1 MSNAPK
7 NLIIICSDE
16 MRGDCLG
23 TTGLNPDIRTPNMDA
38 LAKRGVNF
46 SRHFTTCPK
55 CVPSR
60 ISMMTGRY
68 PHTDGYRNIFQHL
81 PADQPDMASQLKGAG
96 YETALFGKNHCWE
109 NLLEASQKPSQ
120 LAEGQKGMA
129 FDHHSWTGH
138 YGDIYSQ
145 GSKQAEQ
152 ERAASKTPMGKSTL
166 DDFESP
172 GTYRGDMR
180 GWDDEVYAEQA
191 IDFLTQTRDRKRP
204 FFMQL
209 NLEKPHTPYNVEE
222 PYFSMYDRD
231 AIEAYPSSLPKN
243 ASLTYREQ
251 QKVRNEGIDEAGLR
265 EIQATYYGMVSKV
278 DHLVGQVVAAIEA
291 QGLFEDTVVMLW
303 SDHGDYAGQY
313 GLPEKWDTGFSDCLT
328 HSVLVMAAPGLPSGK
343 RVESLSDNTD
353 IVPTLCELLEVSPPP
368 GLHGGSLVPV
378 AQGQGGANDGRAA
391 VFSEG
396 GHEAEMRGRFSFPDA
411 TNGKQK
417 TYRDCPDTMARAR
430 MVRTATHKLV
440 IRETGGDE
448 LYDLEEDRWEMN
460 NRWDD
465 PALAA
470 VKTDLLTKLAKWA
483 LTTDTDRPYQAEVG
497 A

>member
-1 MSNAPK
+1 MKPHS
-7 NLIIICSDE
+7 
-16 MRGDCLG
+16 
-23 TTGLNPDIRTPNMDA
+23 
-38 LAKRGVNF
+38 LAKTIVGKTCSKRRINLRSLPRVKKEWLLTIIRG
-46 SRHFTTCPK
+46 RGITATFTVK
-55 CVPSR
+55 
-60 ISMMTGRY
+60 
-68 PHTDGYRNIFQHL
+68 
-81 PADQPDMASQLKGAG
+81 ASKR
-96 YETALFGKNHCWE
+96 
-109 NLLEASQKPSQ
+109 
-120 LAEGQKGMA
+120 
-129 FDHHSWTGH
+129 
-138 YGDIYSQ
+138 
-145 GSKQAEQ
+145 AEQ

-180 GWDDEVYAEQA
+180 GWDDEVYAGQA

-231 AIEAYPSSLPKN
+231 SIEAYPSALPKN

-251 QKVRNEGIDEAGLR
+251 RKVRNEGIDEAGLR

-328 HSVLVMAAPGLPSGK
+328 HSVLVLAAPGLPSGK

-378 AQGQGGANDGRAA
+378 AQGQGGANDGRDA

-411 TNGKQK
+411 TNGKK
-417 TYRDCPDTMARAR
+417 NKKPIAIAPTPWPGHAWCARQP
-430 MVRTATHKLV
+430 TS
-440 IRETGGDE
+440 
-448 LYDLEEDRWEMN
+448 W
-460 NRWDD
+460 
-465 PALAA
+465 
-470 VKTDLLTKLAKWA
+470 
-483 LTTDTDRPYQAEVG
+483 
-497 A
+497 